1 LEPHFSTAIYPLT
14 QSFDTIEKVIL
25 ASLKSRHRS
34 RPGMLVKEIRSEMYY
49 PAEKTEEVYKVI
61 IDPIIDI
68 KKVESCDNSMELEI
82 GTAK

>member
-1 LEPHFSTAIYPLT
+1 LDPHFSTALYPLT

-25 ASLKSRHRS
+25 ASLKSRHRE
-34 RPGMLVKEIRSEMYY
+34 RHGMIEKAIRSEMYY
-49 PAEKTEEVYKVI
+49 PSEKAEGAYKVV
-61 IDPIIDI
+61 IDPTIDI